1 LGVRAAVVSGPGRIS
16 LEQFPEPRLAPGEAL
31 VRMELSG
38 ICGTDKHIFRGEGTL
53 YAGTMME
60 TRPGFPVIPGHEN
73 VGVIEEIGR
82 DAERELEFYG
92 RRLQPGDRI
101 VMCPDVVCGRCWYC
115 RHGRMLWC
123 ENAVCYGVTLG
134 CEEPP
139 HLFGGWAE
147 HMVLRSDAFVYKVPT
162 GLPPELAV
170 LVEPLVVTSVLD
182 EARGHSY
189 VGGEGFRGG
198 DTVVVQ
204 GAGPLGLMFVLR
216 ARVMGA
222 GDIIVIDSSQYR
234 LSLAV
239 RLGATHVLSLIETT
253 AEERVDRVR
262 ELTGGRGADVV
273 IDCAGA
279 PSALAEGLDIARKG
293 GTYLETGAYVE
304 TGTAEISPHRHLC
317 SKSIRL
323 IGSTNHPYTGYGPA
337 LKLLELYGEQAGFR
351 ELVSHR
357 VRLERVEQ
365 ALQTSLSPDSGKVLV
380 ACS

>member
-1 LGVRAAVVSGPGRIS
+1 MSVQAAVVSGPGSIA
-16 LEQFPEPRLAPGEAL
+16 LERFPDPRLGPGEAL

-38 ICGTDKHIFRGEGTL
+38 ICGTDKHIFRGEGVL

-60 TRPGFPVIPGHEN
+60 TTPGFPVIPGHEN
-73 VGVIEEIGR
+73 VGVIEEIGA
-82 DAERELEFYG
+82 DARTQLEFYG
-92 RRLQPGDRI
+92 QRLEPGDRI
-101 VMCPDVVCGRCWYC
+101 VMCPDVICGRCWYC

-123 ENAVCYGVTLG
+123 ENVVCYGVTLG
-134 CEEPP
+134 CGEPP

-147 HMVLRSDAFVYKVPT
+147 HLVLRSDAFVYKVPES
-162 GLPPELAV
+162 LPPELAV

-198 DTVVVQ
+198 DTMVVQ

-216 ARVMGA
+216 GRITGA
-222 GDIIVIDSSQYR
+222 GDIVVIDSSPFR
-234 LSLAV
+234 LELAQRV
-239 RLGATHVLSLIETT
+239 GATHVLSLEGTT
-253 AEERVDRVR
+253 SEERVARVR

-273 IDCAGA
+273 VDCAGV
-279 PSALAEGLDIARKG
+279 PGALVEGLEMARKG
-293 GTYLETGAYVE
+293 GAYLETGAYVE

-337 LKLLELYGEQAGFR
+337 LKLLERHGETAGFR
-351 ELVSHR
+351 ELVTHRIPLAR
-357 VRLERVEQ
+357 VRD
-365 ALQTSLSPDSGKVLV
+365 ALQTSLRPESGKVLV
-380 ACS
+380 AP

>member
-1 LGVRAAVVSGPGRIS
+1 MAVRAAVVSGPGSIS
-16 LEQFPEPRLAPGEAL
+16 LEQFPDPRLAPGEAL
-31 VRMELSG
+31 IRMELSG
-38 ICGTDKHIFRGEGTL
+38 ICGTDKHIFQGEGTL

-60 TRPGFPVIPGHEN
+60 TEVGFPVIPGHEN
-73 VGVIEEIGR
+73 VGVIEEIGP
-82 DAERELEFYG
+82 DAERGLEFYG
-92 RRLQPGDRI
+92 RRLRPGDRV

-134 CEEPP
+134 CEEAP

-147 HMVLRSDAFVYKVPT
+147 HMVLRSDAFVYKVPD

-170 LVEPLVVTSVLD
+170 LVEPLVVTTILD

-216 ARVMGA
+216 ARMMGA
-222 GDIIVIDSSQYR
+222 GDVVVIDSSRYR
-234 LSLAV
+234 LDLAT
-239 RLGATHVLSLIETT
+239 RLGATHVLSLEDTT
-253 AEERVDRVR
+253 AAERVERVR
-262 ELTGGRGADVV
+262 ELTGGRGGDVV
-273 IDCAGA
+273 IDCAGV
-279 PSALAEGLDIARKG
+279 PSALAEGLEMARKG

-304 TGTAEISPHRHLC
+304 TGTTEISPHRHLC

-337 LKLLELYGEQAGFR
+337 LKLLELHGERAGFR
-351 ELVSHR
+351 DLVSHR
-357 VRLERVEQ
+357 VPLQRVDE
-365 ALQTSLSPDSGKVLV
+365 ALQTSLTPDSGKVLV
-380 ACS
+380 AC

>member
-1 LGVRAAVVSGPGRIS
+1 VAVRAAVVSAPGRIG
-16 LEQFPEPRLAPGEAL
+16 LESFPDPELRPGEAL

-53 YAGTMME
+53 YAGTVME
-60 TRPGFPVIPGHEN
+60 ARPGFPVIPGHEN
-73 VGVIEEIGR
+73 VGVIEELGPGA
-82 DAERELEFYG
+82 DRELEFYG
-92 RRLQPGDRI
+92 QRLAVGDRV

-134 CEEPP
+134 CSEAP

-147 HMVLRSDAFVYKVPT
+147 HMVLRSDAFVYRVPD

-204 GAGPLGLMFVLR
+204 GAGPLGLMFLLR
-216 ARVMGA
+216 ARIMGA
-222 GDIIVIDSSQYR
+222 GDIVVIDSAPYR
-234 LSLAV
+234 LELAA
-239 RLGATHVLSLIETT
+239 RLGATHTLNLDSTSR
-253 AEERVDRVR
+253 EERISAVR
-262 ELTGGRGADVV
+262 SLTGGRGGDVV
-273 IDCAGA
+273 IDCAGV
-279 PSALAEGLDIARKG
+279 PSALAEGLEMARKG
-293 GTYLETGAYVE
+293 GTYLETGAYVD

-337 LKLLELYGEQAGFR
+337 LKLLELHGESAGFR

-357 VRLERVEQ
+357 VPLDEVER
-365 ALQTSLSPDSGKVLV
+365 ALLTSLEPESAKVLV
-380 ACS
+380 AP

>member
-1 LGVRAAVVSGPGRIS
+1 MIEELGPG
-16 LEQFPEPRLAPGEAL
+16 AA
-31 VRMELSG
+31 
-38 ICGTDKHIFRGEGTL
+38 EG
-53 YAGTMME
+53 
-60 TRPGFPVIPGHEN
+60 
-73 VGVIEEIGR
+73 
-82 DAERELEFYG
+82 LEFYG
-92 RRLQPGDRI
+92 RRLAVGDRV

-123 ENAVCYGVTLG
+123 ANAVCYGVTLG
-134 CEEPP
+134 CSEAP

-147 HMVLRSDAFVYKVPT
+147 HMVLRSDAFVYRVPD

-216 ARVMGA
+216 ARIMGA
-222 GDIIVIDSSQYR
+222 GDIVVVDSAPYR
-234 LSLAV
+234 LDLAS
-239 RLGATHVLSLIETT
+239 RLGASHTLNLELTSRD
-253 AEERVDRVR
+253 ERIGTVR
-262 ELTGGRGADVV
+262 ELTGGRGGDVV
-273 IDCAGA
+273 IDCAGV
-279 PSALAEGLDIARKG
+279 PSALAEGLEMARKG
-293 GTYLETGAYVE
+293 GTYLETGAYVD

-337 LKLLELYGEQAGFR
+337 LKLLELYGESAGFR

-357 VRLERVEQ
+357 VPLDEVER
-365 ALQTSLSPDSGKVLV
+365 ALLTSLEPESAKVLV
-380 ACS
+380 AP

>member
-1 LGVRAAVVSGPGRIS
+1 VAVRAAVVSAPGTIS
-16 LEQFPEPRLAPGEAL
+16 LEQFPDPRLRPGEAL

-60 TRPGFPVIPGHEN
+60 ARPGFPVIPGHEN
-73 VGVIEEIGR
+73 VGVIEELGPGA
-82 DAERELEFYG
+82 DRELEFYG
-92 RRLQPGDRI
+92 QRLRVGDRI

-134 CEEPP
+134 CGEAP

-147 HMVLRSDAFVYKVPT
+147 RMVLRSDAFVYKVPD

-170 LVEPLVVTSVLD
+170 LVEPLVVTTILD

-189 VGGEGFRGG
+189 IGGEGFRGG

-216 ARVMGA
+216 ARIMGA
-222 GDIIVIDSSQYR
+222 GDIVVIDSSEYR
-234 LSLAV
+234 LALAR
-239 RLGATHVLSLIETT
+239 RLGATEAISLDGTS
-253 AEERVDRVR
+253 AAERVARVR
-262 ELTGGRGADVV
+262 ELTGGRGGDVV
-273 IDCAGA
+273 IDCAGV
-279 PSALAEGLDIARKG
+279 PSALAEGLEMARKG
-293 GTYLETGAYVE
+293 GTYLETGAYVD

-337 LKLLELYGEQAGFR
+337 LKLLELHGESAGFR

-357 VRLERVEQ
+357 VPLDDVEH
-365 ALQTSLSPDSGKVLV
+365 ALQTSLTPESAKVLV
-380 ACS
+380 AP